1 MGTFWACGLQSQ
13 RSFLRAHWGGG
24 KWGEGGELGCS
35 YRFPEKVHPQLQPP
49 KSMAE
54 GKSSFLVSLWRML
67 FSAIGSSP
75 VLLVMDRA
83 TSENSPCCFLFSWNY
98 NYTYSTLLCPYIL
111 CLSSSESFLL
121 WKVPRLSLR
130 LFVLGLS
137 VLTPKSIVFYH
148 EPGQG
153 SVGYDL
159 GKSDLAKNKFPIS
172 LPNIWTRTPRNQLD
186 LKSWWFLECHFQVRW
201 NLWD

>member
-1 MGTFWACGLQSQ
+1 MGVGHYEGSPFNSLSLKKKKESQ
-13 RSFLRAHWGGG
+13 VWCSDIHFKGTPSMTRRHHTRFL
-24 KWGEGGELGCS
+24 LLS
-35 YRFPEKVHPQLQPP
+35 IPPPP

-98 NYTYSTLLCPYIL
+98 IYTYSTLLCPYIL

-121 WKVPRLSLR
+121 
-130 LFVLGLS
+130 
-137 VLTPKSIVFYH
+137 
-148 EPGQG
+148 
-153 SVGYDL
+153 
-159 GKSDLAKNKFPIS
+159 
-172 LPNIWTRTPRNQLD
+172 
-186 LKSWWFLECHFQVRW
+186 
-201 NLWD
+201 